1 MMSFAS
7 ALGLSILVCQR
18 LQCKTFRMDDQ
29 QSLSHLVLTITPEK
43 LPLFTTV
50 LQSGI
55 EIMTPAGTSLGQFLS
70 ALPGFTAEYLAD
82 AVQTIFHN
90 GTAIDDLT
98 TLFYGEKPVLA
109 LSAAMPG
116 LAGAIFR
123 RNSFHA
129 ALRSEI
135 KAKPAGSLSEKPL
148 TVTLK
153 LFNTIALERGKELLA
168 LGVRLP
174 AAVLSSFL
182 RIRPGLLPAIVRIKL
197 DEEVIDMPT
206 LLSAL
211 AEATKIDL
219 KIQDESAI
227 TNG

>member
-1 MMSFAS
+1 
-7 ALGLSILVCQR
+7 
-18 LQCKTFRMDDQ
+18 MDDQ
-29 QSLSHLVLTITPEK
+29 QSLLHLVLTIAEEK

-98 TLFYGEKPVLA
+98 TLLHGEKPVLA

-135 KAKPAGSLSEKPL
+135 KVTKADSLSEKP
-148 TVTLK
+148 TAVTLK

-174 AAVLSSFL
+174 AATLSSFL
-182 RIRPGLLPAIVRIKL
+182 RIRPGLLPAIVRIEL

-211 AEATKIDL
+211 DRATKIEL
-219 KIQDESAI
+219 KIQDENAS